1 LPDRLRR
8 LILAVDG
15 GDSKTDIALVDSTGR
30 LLGATRRAGS
40 SHFGLGHNGP
50 LQTLEMAIRGACAD
64 AGIDPDKRPIAGAG
78 IFCVAGADLPVDD
91 RRIAAELGGLGWVE
105 RTVVR
110 NDTFAMLRAGTDRP
124 WGVAVVCGSGLNCAG
139 VGPDGRVARFPSF
152 GELSG
157 DRAHGGGWLGRA
169 ALGVAIRARDLRGP
183 RTILERLAPAH
194 FNMASPTAVMEAV
207 YLGKLDQGRLSELAP
222 VVFAAAA
229 KGDAVARGLID
240 ELADEV
246 VATANAAI
254 KKLRVTTR
262 DVEVILGGGV
272 FRSND
277 QQLLNRIRTGIA
289 GVAPH
294 AVIRKLEAPPVL
306 GAALIGLDAVKATRP
321 ARARLRAA
329 LTHQRLARS
338 AMKIEGN
345 EAAPPRRQARRPGYR

>member
-1 LPDRLRR
+1 LPVRPER

-15 GDSKTDIALVDSTGR
+15 GDSKADVALVDSAGR
-30 LLGATRRAGS
+30 LVGATRTAGS
-40 SHFGLGHNGP
+40 SHFGLGHNGS
-50 LQTLEMAIRGACAD
+50 LQTLETAIRAVCAD
-64 AGIDPDKRPIAGAG
+64 GGIDPDKRPIAGTG
-78 IFCVAGADLPVDD
+78 IFCVAGADLPIDD
-91 RRIAAELGGLGWVE
+91 RRITGELGALGWVE
-105 RTVVR
+105 HTVVR
-110 NDTFAMLRAGTDRP
+110 NDTFAMLRAGTDRA

-183 RTILERLAPAH
+183 RTILARMVPAH
-194 FNMASPTAVMEAV
+194 FAMAGPTSVMEAV
-207 YLGKLDQGRLSELAP
+207 YLGELDQGRLSELAP
-222 VVFAAAA
+222 VAFAAAA
-229 KGDAVARGLID
+229 QGDEVARGLID

-277 QQLLNRIRTGIA
+277 QRFLKRIRAGIA
-289 GVAPH
+289 SLAPH

-306 GAALIGLDAVKATRP
+306 GAALIGLDAVNATRP

-338 AMKIEGN
+338 GKTET
-345 EAAPPRRQARRPGYR
+345 EAAPLPRQARRPGYR